1 MNSQYIRPNQLAK
14 MLGITASALKMR
26 RLRGTDPYTYEI
38 INGKVYYEWESLPE
52 SVRVNTNV
60 TESHGHQASRYPLS
74 QLRNINEQRARRH
87 QVRIKGYVRDALS
100 EFGYAQAP
108 GPTQPI
114 PRSREARRSIHDYV
128 RWVDPSTPIIKRKK
142 PSTGGYY

>member
-1 MNSQYIRPNQLAK
+1 MDNQYIRPNQLAK

-100 EFGYAQAP
+100 EFGYDPAP
-108 GPTQPI
+108 GSTQSI
-114 PRSREARRSIHDYV
+114 PPARETRRSIHDYV

>member
-1 MNSQYIRPNQLAK
+1 MKSRYIRPNQLAK
-14 MLGITASALKMR
+14 MLGVTASALKMR

-74 QLRNINEQRARRH
+74 QLRNINEQRAKRH
-87 QVRIKGYVRDALS
+87 RVRIRGYVRDALS
-100 EFGYAQAP
+100 EIGYAPAP
-108 GPTQPI
+108 GSTQPI
-114 PRSREARRSIHDYV
+114 PRSRETRRSIHDYV

>member
-1 MNSQYIRPNQLAK
+1 MNNQYIRPNQLAK

-26 RLRGTDPYTYEI
+26 RLRGTDPYAYEI
-38 INGKVYYEWESLPE
+38 INGKVYYEWESLPK

-87 QVRIKGYVRDALS
+87 RVRIRGYVRDALS
-100 EFGYAQAP
+100 DFGYAP